1 MHLMFQIQLCKAFGM
16 GIRLFMRLNHQNILI
31 DPMFGE
37 DAAQLH
43 LSKSN
48 DLVKYFSY

>member
-16 GIRLFMRLNHQNILI
+16 GIRLFYAFESSILI

-48 DLVKYFSY
+48 DLAKYFSY

>member
-1 MHLMFQIQLCKAFGM
+1 MHLISNPAMQSIWYGHSAIFYAFESS
-16 GIRLFMRLNHQNILI
+16 ILI

-48 DLVKYFSY
+48 DLAKYFSY